1 MLTEHEE
8 PYTPSCRES
17 ISFGIVF
24 IEMTENKRK
33 YEMKKRAERQRETR
47 RRIVEATVELHR
59 TRGPANTTV
68 SEIAKRAG
76 VNRLTVY
83 NHFPDMTDLLR
94 ACSRSWT
101 ERHPAPDPTPWA
113 RIGDPQERLQT
124 ALSELYG
131 FYARTEPMRGN
142 VLRDAETMP
151 ELAALLAGS
160 VVPYLTAVRDLLA
173 EGWEIGDDRSKRLLA
188 TIKLAIDF
196 HTWRSLERE
205 SGLSREEAVESML
218 EAVRSVVSRPDAQ

>member
-1 MLTEHEE
+1 MAE
-8 PYTPSCRES
+8 
-17 ISFGIVF
+17 
-24 IEMTENKRK
+24 KRK
-33 YEMKKRAERQRETR
+33 YEMKKRAERHRETR

-59 TRGPANTTV
+59 TRGPANTTI
-68 SEIAKRAG
+68 SEIAQRAG

-83 NHFPDMTDLLR
+83 NHFPDITDLLK

-113 RIGDPQERLQT
+113 QISDPQQRLRA
-124 ALSELYG
+124 ALRELYG
-131 FYARTEPMRGN
+131 FYARTEPMRAN

-151 ELAALLAGS
+151 ALATLLEGS
-160 VVPYLTAVRDLLA
+160 VVPYLGAVRDLLA
-173 EGWEIGDDRSKRLLA
+173 EGWEVGEDRRRRLLA

-205 SGLSREEAVESML
+205 SGLSREEAVETML
-218 EAVRSVVSRPDAQ
+218 EAVRSSASSPGTP

>member
-1 MLTEHEE
+1 MFTEHEV
-8 PYTPSCRES
+8 PYTPVCCVS
-17 ISFGIVF
+17 ISFGIMF
-24 IEMTENKRK
+24 IEMKENKRK

-83 NHFPDMTDLLR
+83 NHFPDITDLLK

-101 ERHPAPDPTPWA
+101 ERHPTPDPTPWKQ
-113 RIGDPQERLQT
+113 IDDPQERLQT
-124 ALSELYG
+124 ALTELYD

-151 ELAALLAGS
+151 ELAALLKGS
-160 VVPYLTAVRDLLA
+160 VVPYVGAVRDLLA
-173 EGWEIGDDRSKRLLA
+173 EGWEVRDDRRKRLLA

-205 SGLSREEAVESML
+205 SGLSRKEAVESML
-218 EAVRSVVSRPDAQ
+218 EAVRSAVSPRETP

>member
-1 MLTEHEE
+1 
-8 PYTPSCRES
+8 
-17 ISFGIVF
+17 
-24 IEMTENKRK
+24 MTQNKRK
-33 YEMKKRAERQRETR
+33 YEMRKRAERQRETR
-47 RRIVEATVELHR
+47 RKIVEATVELHR
-59 TRGPANTTV
+59 TRGPAHTTI
-68 SEIAKRAG
+68 SEVAKRAG

-83 NHFPDMTDLLR
+83 NHFPDITDLLR

-113 RIGDPQERLQT
+113 QIGDPQERLRR
-124 ALSELYG
+124 ALTELYG
-131 FYARTEPMRGN
+131 FYALTEPMRAN

-160 VVPYLTAVRDLLA
+160 VVPYLVAVRDLLA
-173 EGWEIGDDRSKRLLA
+173 EGWEVGDERRNRLLA

-205 SGLSREEAVESML
+205 SGLSREEAVGSML
-218 EAVRSVVSRPDAQ
+218 EAVRSAVSGPDAP

>member
-1 MLTEHEE
+1 V
-8 PYTPSCRES
+8 RRVS

-33 YEMKKRAERQRETR
+33 YEMKKRVERQRETR
-47 RRIVEATVELHR
+47 RRIVETTVELHR
-59 TRGPANTTV
+59 TLGPANTTI
-68 SEIAKRAG
+68 SEVAKRAG

-83 NHFPDMTDLLR
+83 NHFPDITDLLK

-101 ERHPAPDPTPWA
+101 ERHPAPNPTLWA
-113 RIGDPQERLQT
+113 PIGDPQQRFRT
-124 ALSELYG
+124 ALTELYD

-151 ELAALLAGS
+151 ELAALLEGS
-160 VVPYLTAVRDLLA
+160 VVPYLEAVRDLLA
-173 EGWEIGDDRSKRLLA
+173 EGWEVGDNGRKRLLA

-205 SGLSREEAVESML
+205 SGLNRKEAVESML
-218 EAVRSVVSRPDAQ
+218 EAVRSAASRTDAP

>member
-1 MLTEHEE
+1 MLTEHGA
-8 PYTPSCRES
+8 PYTSPRRVS
-17 ISFGIVF
+17 ISFAIVF
-24 IEMTENKRK
+24 SEMAESKRK

-59 TRGPANTTV
+59 TRGPANTTI

-83 NHFPDMTDLLR
+83 NHFPDTSDLLR
-94 ACSRSWT
+94 ACSRNWT

-113 RIGDPQERLQT
+113 QISEPQDRLRT
-124 ALSELYG
+124 ALRELYG
-131 FYARTEPMRGN
+131 FYAHTEPMRAN

-151 ELAALLAGS
+151 ELAALLEGS
-160 VVPYLTAVRDLLA
+160 VVPYLGAVRNLLA
-173 EGWEIGDDRSKRLLA
+173 DGWEVSENGRKRLLA
-188 TIKLAIDF
+188 TLKLAIDF

-205 SGLSREEAVESML
+205 SGLGREEAVEVML
-218 EAVRSVVSRPDAQ
+218 EAVRSAVSLRGA

>member
-1 MLTEHEE
+1 VLTEQGA
-8 PYTPSCRES
+8 PYTRLPFAS

-24 IEMTENKRK
+24 SEMTENKRK

-59 TRGPANTTV
+59 TQGPANTTI
-68 SEIAKRAG
+68 SEIAQRAG

-83 NHFPDMTDLLR
+83 NHFPDITDLLR

-113 RIGDPQERLQT
+113 QISDPQQRLRA
-124 ALSELYG
+124 ALTELYG
-131 FYARTEPMRGN
+131 FYARTEPMRAN
-142 VLRDAETMP
+142 VLRDAQTMP
-151 ELAALLAGS
+151 ELAALLEGS
-160 VVPYLTAVRDLLA
+160 VVPYLGAVRDLLA
-173 EGWEIGDDRSKRLLA
+173 EGWKVGEEGRKRLLA
-188 TIKLAIDF
+188 TLNLAIDF

-205 SGLSREEAVESML
+205 SGLSREEAMETML
-218 EAVRSVVSRPDAQ
+218 EAVRSAVSPPKAP

>member
-68 SEIAKRAG
+68 SEIAKSAG

-131 FYARTEPMRGN
+131 FYTRTEPMRGN

>member
-1 MLTEHEE
+1 MLTEYEA
-8 PYTPSCRES
+8 PYTPLRRVS

-24 IEMTENKRK
+24 IEMIENKRK
-33 YEMKKRAERQRETR
+33 YEMNKRAERQRQTR
-47 RRIVEATVELHR
+47 RKIVEATVELHR
-59 TRGPANTTV
+59 TRGPANTTI

-83 NHFPDMTDLLR
+83 NHFPDITDLLK

-101 ERHPAPDPTPWA
+101 ERHPAPAPSPWV
-113 RIGDPQERLQT
+113 RIGDPQQRLRT
-124 ALSELYG
+124 ALTELYS

-151 ELAALLAGS
+151 ELAALLEGS
-160 VVPYLTAVRDLLA
+160 IVPYLEAVRDLLA
-173 EGWEIGDDRSKRLLA
+173 EGWEVGDERRKRLLA

-218 EAVRSVVSRPDAQ
+218 EAVRSAVSSSDAQ

>member
-1 MLTEHEE
+1 M
-8 PYTPSCRES
+8 S

-47 RRIVEATVELHR
+47 REIVEATVELHR
-59 TRGPANTTV
+59 TLGPANTTI

-83 NHFPDMTDLLR
+83 NHFPDITDLLK

-101 ERHPAPDPTPWA
+101 ERHPAPDPTPWTQ
-113 RIGDPQERLQT
+113 ISDPEQRLRR
-124 ALSELYG
+124 ALAELYG
-131 FYARTEPMRGN
+131 FYARTESMRGN
-142 VLRDAETMP
+142 VLRDAETIP
-151 ELAALLAGS
+151 ELAALLEGS
-160 VVPYLTAVRDLLA
+160 VVPYLEAVRDLLA
-173 EGWEIGDDRSKRLLA
+173 EGWEVGEDGRKRLLA

-205 SGLSREEAVESML
+205 SGLNREEAVESML
-218 EAVRSVVSRPDAQ
+218 DGVRSAVSPRAAQ

>member
-1 MLTEHEE
+1 M
-8 PYTPSCRES
+8 S

-24 IEMTENKRK
+24 SEMTENKRK

-47 RRIVEATVELHR
+47 RKIVEATVELHR
-59 TRGPANTTV
+59 TRGPVHITV

-83 NHFPDMTDLLR
+83 NHFPNLTDLLR

-101 ERHPAPDPTPWA
+101 ERHPAPDPTPWVQ
-113 RIGDPQERLQT
+113 ISDPQQRLRT
-124 ALSELYG
+124 ALRELYG
-131 FYARTEPMRGN
+131 FYARTEPMRAN
-142 VLRDAETMP
+142 VLRDAQTMP
-151 ELAALLAGS
+151 ELAALLEGS
-160 VVPYLTAVRDLLA
+160 VVPYLGAVRDLLA
-173 EGWEIGDDRSKRLLA
+173 EGWEVGEDRRRRLLA

-205 SGLSREEAVESML
+205 SGLSREEAVETML
-218 EAVRSVVSRPDAQ
+218 EAVRSVVSRPDSP